1 MSGSPRARHLRYSP
15 DHPDA
20 TGLAAFLVLIESAT
34 LPPHKGGKVAMDGP
48 APRRTP
54 RPIGRRIE
62 EREQEARSYL
72 DTRIGARVIS
82 VVVGDCVVSAEPDV
96 VITTTLGS
104 CVATCLFDPEAGIG
118 GMNHFLLADSADD
131 RLSAS
136 ARYGGAA
143 MEQLINRM
151 LGRTG
156 RRDRL
161 RAKIF
166 GGGAIN
172 GFNSSVGNNNVE
184 FVMSY
189 LAYEGI
195 PTISW
200 DVGGTQARGVRF
212 FPVGGRTQR
221 RLLGSAGTNDVMQ
234 SEASFAAK
242 LRSTKIEGE
251 IELF

>member
-1 MSGSPRARHLRYSP
+1 
-15 DHPDA
+15 
-20 TGLAAFLVLIESAT
+20 
-34 LPPHKGGKVAMDGP
+34 MDG
-48 APRRTP
+48 AEQRRKT
-54 RPIGRRIE
+54 RPFGQRLQ
-62 EREQEARSYL
+62 EREDEERSYL

-82 VVVGDCVVSAEPDV
+82 VVVGDCVVSSEPDV

-136 ARYGGAA
+136 ARY
-143 MEQLINRM
+143 
-151 LGRTG
+151 
-156 RRDRL
+156 
-161 RAKIF
+161 

-212 FPVGGRTQR
+212 FPVGGRSQR
-221 RLLGSAGTNDVMQ
+221 RLLGSAGTKDVMQ
-234 SEASFAAK
+234 SETSFAAK
-242 LRSTKIEGE
+242 LRTTKIEGD

>member
-1 MSGSPRARHLRYSP
+1 MVLADYRRKQARNRGLGGDDERQGYH
-15 DHPDA
+15 DA
-20 TGLAAFLVLIESAT
+20 
-34 LPPHKGGKVAMDGP
+34 
-48 APRRTP
+48 
-54 RPIGRRIE
+54 
-62 EREQEARSYL
+62 
-72 DTRIGARVIS
+72 RIGARVLS
-82 VVVGDCVVSAEPDV
+82 VVVGECVVSCESDV

-104 CVATCLFDPEAGIG
+104 CVATCLFDSEAGLG

-136 ARYGGAA
+136 ARYGVAA

-151 LGRTG
+151 LARTG

-161 RAKIF
+161 RAKVF

-172 GFNSSVGNNNVE
+172 GFNTAVGANNVE

-189 LAYEGI
+189 LAFEGI
-195 PTISW
+195 PTVSW
-200 DVGGTQARGVRF
+200 DVGGTQARAIRF

-221 RLLGSAGTNDVMQ
+221 RLL
-234 SEASFAAK
+234 EASGTSAVLRTEKSFAEK
-242 LRSTKIEGE
+242 LRATQIEGE

>member
-1 MSGSPRARHLRYSP
+1 MYETAQRR
-15 DHPDA
+15 
-20 TGLAAFLVLIESAT
+20 VL
-34 LPPHKGGKVAMDGP
+34 
-48 APRRTP
+48 
-54 RPIGRRIE
+54 RPIGQRLQ
-62 EREQEARSYL
+62 EREDQARSYL

-104 CVATCLFDPEAGIG
+104 CVATCLFDPQAGIG

-189 LAYEGI
+189 LANEGI
-195 PTISW
+195 PTVSW

-212 FPVGGRTQR
+212 FPVDGRTQR
-221 RLLGSAGTNDVMQ
+221 RLLGSAGTQDVMQ

-242 LRSTKIEGE
+242 LRTTQIEGE
-251 IELF
+251 IVLF

>member
-1 MSGSPRARHLRYSP
+1 MYGNPQ
-15 DHPDA
+15 
-20 TGLAAFLVLIESAT
+20 
-34 LPPHKGGKVAMDGP
+34 
-48 APRRTP
+48 RRTP
-54 RPIGRRIE
+54 RPIEQRIQ
-62 EREQEARSYL
+62 EREQQARSYL

-161 RAKIF
+161 RAKVF

-221 RLLGSAGTNDVMQ
+221 RLLGTSGTDDVMQ
-234 SEASFAAK
+234 SEANFAAK
-242 LRSTKIEGE
+242 LRNTQIEGE

>member
-1 MSGSPRARHLRYSP
+1 MVG
-15 DHPDA
+15 
-20 TGLAAFLVLIESAT
+20 AA
-34 LPPHKGGKVAMDGP
+34 
-48 APRRTP
+48 
-54 RPIGRRIE
+54 GRRGLQAAGQRLQ

-82 VVVGDCVVSAEPDV
+82 VVVGDCVVSAESDV

-104 CVATCLFDPEAGIG
+104 CVATCLFDPEAGVG

-172 GFNSSVGNNNVE
+172 GFNSSVGTNNIE

-221 RLLGSAGTNDVMQ
+221 RLLGTAGTDDVMQ
-234 SEASFAAK
+234 SEARFAAK
-242 LRSTKIEGE
+242 LRTTRIEGD

>member
-1 MSGSPRARHLRYSP
+1 MDGTNQNKASGSC
-15 DHPDA
+15 
-20 TGLAAFLVLIESAT
+20 
-34 LPPHKGGKVAMDGP
+34 
-48 APRRTP
+48 
-54 RPIGRRIE
+54 GRRLQ
-62 EREQEARSYL
+62 ERQDQARSYL
-72 DTRIGARVIS
+72 DSRIGARVIS
-82 VVVGDCVVSAEPDV
+82 VVVGDCVVSGESDV

-104 CVATCLFDPEAGIG
+104 CVATCLYDPEAGLG

-136 ARYGGAA
+136 ARYGSAA

-151 LGRTG
+151 LSRTG

-172 GFNSSVGNNNVE
+172 GFNSTIGHNNVE

-189 LAYEGI
+189 LAFEGI

-200 DVGGTQARGVRF
+200 DVGGTQARVVRF
-212 FPVGGRTQR
+212 FPVGGRSQR
-221 RLLGSAGTNDVMQ
+221 RLLGSAGTSDVMQ
-234 SEASFAAK
+234 SEASFAEK
-242 LRSTKIEGE
+242 LRTTRIEGE

>member
-1 MSGSPRARHLRYSP
+1 MNGKYPPGAIRPAGRNR
-15 DHPDA
+15 
-20 TGLAAFLVLIESAT
+20 LAATDESRGYHDA
-34 LPPHKGGKVAMDGP
+34 
-48 APRRTP
+48 
-54 RPIGRRIE
+54 
-62 EREQEARSYL
+62 
-72 DTRIGARVIS
+72 RIGARVLS
-82 VVVGDCVVSAEPDV
+82 VVVGDCVVSTEADV

-104 CVATCLFDPEAGIG
+104 CVAACLFDEAAGIG

-136 ARYGGAA
+136 SRYGSAA
-143 MEQLINRM
+143 MEQLINRL

-161 RAKIF
+161 RAKVF

-172 GFNSSVGNNNVE
+172 GFNSSVGTHNVE

-189 LAYEGI
+189 LAFEGI
-195 PTISW
+195 PTVSW
-200 DVGGTQARGVRF
+200 DVGGSQARALRF

-221 RLLGSAGTNDVMQ
+221 RLLGVAGTNDVIR
-234 SEASFAAK
+234 SEASFAEK
-242 LRSTKIEGE
+242 LRTTRIEGE

>member
-1 MSGSPRARHLRYSP
+1 MDSP
-15 DHPDA
+15 
-20 TGLAAFLVLIESAT
+20 
-34 LPPHKGGKVAMDGP
+34 
-48 APRRTP
+48 PRSRVD
-54 RPIGRRIE
+54 RPFGQRLQ
-62 EREQEARSYL
+62 ERDEAARSYV

-104 CVATCLFDPEAGIG
+104 CVAACLFDPEAGIG
-118 GMNHFLLADSADD
+118 GMNHFLLADAADD

-161 RAKIF
+161 RAKVF

-200 DVGGTQARGVRF
+200 DVGGTQARSIRF
-212 FPVGGRTQR
+212 FPVDGRSQR

-234 SEASFAAK
+234 SEASFAEK
-242 LRSTKIEGE
+242 LRTTRIEGS

>member
-1 MSGSPRARHLRYSP
+1 
-15 DHPDA
+15 
-20 TGLAAFLVLIESAT
+20 
-34 LPPHKGGKVAMDGP
+34 MDG
-48 APRRTP
+48 AAQRRTV
-54 RPIGRRIE
+54 RPAGRRIE
-62 EREQEARSYL
+62 EREQQARSYL

-221 RLLGSAGTNDVMQ
+221 RLLGTSGTDDVMQ

-242 LRSTKIEGE
+242 LRNTQIEGE

>member
-1 MSGSPRARHLRYSP
+1 MYGRTSRGGSHVYHNPGIGLR
-15 DHPDA
+15 
-20 TGLAAFLVLIESAT
+20 VL
-34 LPPHKGGKVAMDGP
+34 
-48 APRRTP
+48 
-54 RPIGRRIE
+54 
-62 EREQEARSYL
+62 
-72 DTRIGARVIS
+72 S
-82 VVVGDCVVSAEPDV
+82 VVVGDCVVCDQSDI

-104 CVATCLFDPEAGIG
+104 CVATCLFDEQAGLG

-172 GFNSSVGNNNVE
+172 GMNNSIGNNNIE

-195 PTISW
+195 PTVSW
-200 DVGGTQARGVRF
+200 DVGGNQARSIRF
-212 FPVGGRTQR
+212 FPVGGRSQR
-221 RLLGSAGTNDVMQ
+221 RLLGVAGTSDVLR
-234 SEASFAAK
+234 SEASFVAK
-242 LRSTKIEGE
+242 LRTTQIEGT

>member
-1 MSGSPRARHLRYSP
+1 MTPFSQ
-15 DHPDA
+15 
-20 TGLAAFLVLIESAT
+20 
-34 LPPHKGGKVAMDGP
+34 
-48 APRRTP
+48 RRQQ
-54 RPIGRRIE
+54 
-62 EREQEARSYL
+62 REHEVRSYH
-72 DTRIGARVIS
+72 DARIGARVLS
-82 VVVGDCVVSAEPDV
+82 VVVGDCVVSDDPEA

-104 CVATCLFDPEAGIG
+104 CVATCLFDTEAGLG

-189 LAYEGI
+189 LAFEGI
-195 PTISW
+195 PTVSW
-200 DVGGTQARGVRF
+200 DVGGTQARAVRF
-212 FPVGGRTQR
+212 FPVGGRSQR
-221 RLLGSAGTNDVMQ
+221 RLLGVAGTTDVLH
-234 SEASFAAK
+234 SEARFVEK
-242 LRSTKIEGE
+242 LRTTQIEGE

>member
-1 MSGSPRARHLRYSP
+1 MYE
-15 DHPDA
+15 A
-20 TGLAAFLVLIESAT
+20 TQ
-34 LPPHKGGKVAMDGP
+34 
-48 APRRTP
+48 RRTP
-54 RPIGRRIE
+54 RPVTQRIQ
-62 EREQEARSYL
+62 EREDEARSYH
-72 DTRIGARVIS
+72 DSRIGARVIS
-82 VVVGDCVVSAEPDV
+82 VVVGDCVVSHEPDV

-118 GMNHFLLADSADD
+118 GMNHFLLADCADD

-143 MEQLINRM
+143 MEQLINRL

-172 GFNSSVGNNNVE
+172 GFNSSIGNNNVE
-184 FVMSY
+184 FVMNY
-189 LAYEGI
+189 LANEGI

-221 RLLGSAGTNDVMQ
+221 RLLGSAGTDDVMQ
-234 SEASFAAK
+234 SEANFAAK
-242 LRSTKIEGE
+242 LRTTHIEGT

>member
-1 MSGSPRARHLRYSP
+1 MDQISS
-15 DHPDA
+15 
-20 TGLAAFLVLIESAT
+20 
-34 LPPHKGGKVAMDGP
+34 KGI
-48 APRRTP
+48 RRTRAAQEEP
-54 RPIGRRIE
+54 RGYHD
-62 EREQEARSYL
+62 ARL
-72 DTRIGARVIS
+72 GHRVLS
-82 VVVGDCVVSAEPDV
+82 LVVGECIVSDQADV

-104 CVATCLFDPEAGIG
+104 CVATCLYDLDAGVG
-118 GMNHFLLADSADD
+118 GMNHFLLADVADD

-166 GGGAIN
+166 GGGAVN
-172 GFNSSVGNNNVE
+172 GFNSSIGQNNIE

-195 PTISW
+195 PTMSW
-200 DVGGTQARGVRF
+200 DVGGNQARAIRF
-212 FPVGGRTQR
+212 FPTTGRSQR
-221 RLLGSAGTNDVMQ
+221 RLVGDGRVNEVMK
-234 SEASFAAK
+234 SEARFAEK
-242 LRSTKIEGE
+242 LRTSRIEGE

>member
-1 MSGSPRARHLRYSP
+1 MNGARGREPSTP
-15 DHPDA
+15 
-20 TGLAAFLVLIESAT
+20 
-34 LPPHKGGKVAMDGP
+34 KGYHD
-48 APRRTP
+48 
-54 RPIGRRIE
+54 E
-62 EREQEARSYL
+62 
-72 DTRIGARVIS
+72 RIGARVLS
-82 VVVGDCVVSAEPDV
+82 VVVGDCVVSDDPGV

-104 CVATCLFDPEAGIG
+104 CVATCLFDLDAGLG

-172 GFNSSVGNNNVE
+172 GFNNAIGTHNVE

-189 LAYEGI
+189 LAFEGI

-200 DVGGTQARGVRF
+200 DVGGSQARAVRF
-212 FPVGGRTQR
+212 FPSTGRTQR
-221 RLLGSAGTNDVMQ
+221 RLLGEAGTSDVLR
-234 SEASFAAK
+234 SEASFAEK
-242 LRSTKIEGE
+242 LRTTQIEGE

>member
-1 MSGSPRARHLRYSP
+1 
-15 DHPDA
+15 
-20 TGLAAFLVLIESAT
+20 
-34 LPPHKGGKVAMDGP
+34 MDG
-48 APRRTP
+48 AEQRRKA
-54 RPIGRRIE
+54 RPFGQRLQ
-62 EREQEARSYL
+62 EREDEARSYL

-82 VVVGDCVVSAEPDV
+82 VVVGDCVVSSESDV

-161 RAKIF
+161 RAKVF

-212 FPVGGRTQR
+212 FPVGGRSQR
-221 RLLGSAGTNDVMQ
+221 RLLGSAGTKDVMQ
-234 SEASFAAK
+234 SETSFAAK
-242 LRSTKIEGE
+242 LRTTKIEGD

>member
-1 MSGSPRARHLRYSP
+1 
-15 DHPDA
+15 
-20 TGLAAFLVLIESAT
+20 
-34 LPPHKGGKVAMDGP
+34 MDG
-48 APRRTP
+48 R
-54 RPIGRRIE
+54 
-62 EREQEARSYL
+62 ERHGAGTRALPERSRDSKGYH
-72 DTRIGARVIS
+72 DARIGARVLS
-82 VVVGDCVVSAEPDV
+82 VVVGDCVVSDDPDV

-104 CVATCLFDPEAGIG
+104 CVATCLFDVDAGLG

-136 ARYGGAA
+136 ARYGSAA

-172 GFNSSVGNNNVE
+172 GFNSSVGTNNVE

-195 PTISW
+195 PTVSW
-200 DVGGTQARGVRF
+200 DVGGTQARAVRF
-212 FPVGGRTQR
+212 FPVGGRSQR
-221 RLLGSAGTNDVMQ
+221 RLIGASGASDVLR
-234 SEASFAAK
+234 SEANFAAK
-242 LRSTKIEGE
+242 LRATRIEGDV
-251 IELF
+251 ELF

>member
-1 MSGSPRARHLRYSP
+1 
-15 DHPDA
+15 
-20 TGLAAFLVLIESAT
+20 
-34 LPPHKGGKVAMDGP
+34 MDG
-48 APRRTP
+48 AAQRRAT
-54 RPIGRRIE
+54 RPFGRRIE
-62 EREQEARSYL
+62 EREQESRSYL

-172 GFNSSVGNNNVE
+172 GFNSSVGTNNVE

-189 LAYEGI
+189 LANEGI

-221 RLLGSAGTNDVMQ
+221 RLLGSAGANDILQ
-234 SEASFAAK
+234 SEANFAAK
-242 LRSTKIEGE
+242 LRTTRIEGE

>member
-1 MSGSPRARHLRYSP
+1 
-15 DHPDA
+15 
-20 TGLAAFLVLIESAT
+20 
-34 LPPHKGGKVAMDGP
+34 MDGFQERKAVTP
-48 APRRTP
+48 FSQRRQQ
-54 RPIGRRIE
+54 RD
-62 EREQEARSYL
+62 QDVRSYH
-72 DTRIGARVIS
+72 DARIGARVLS
-82 VVVGDCVVSAEPDV
+82 VVVGDCVVSDDPDA

-104 CVATCLFDPEAGIG
+104 CVATCLFDSEAGLG

-189 LAYEGI
+189 LAFEGI
-195 PTISW
+195 PTVSW
-200 DVGGTQARGVRF
+200 DVGGTQARAIRF
-212 FPVGGRTQR
+212 FPVGGRSQR
-221 RLLGSAGTNDVMQ
+221 RLLGVAGTSDVLR
-234 SEASFAAK
+234 SEASFVEK
-242 LRSTKIEGE
+242 LRTTRIEGE

>member
-1 MSGSPRARHLRYSP
+1 
-15 DHPDA
+15 
-20 TGLAAFLVLIESAT
+20 
-34 LPPHKGGKVAMDGP
+34 MDG
-48 APRRTP
+48 AVQRRTA
-54 RPIGRRIE
+54 RPVGRRIE
-62 EREQEARSYL
+62 EREQQARSYL

-161 RAKIF
+161 RAKVF

-221 RLLGSAGTNDVMQ
+221 RLLGSAGTSDVMQ
-234 SEASFAAK
+234 SEANFAAK
-242 LRSTKIEGE
+242 LRSTQIEGE